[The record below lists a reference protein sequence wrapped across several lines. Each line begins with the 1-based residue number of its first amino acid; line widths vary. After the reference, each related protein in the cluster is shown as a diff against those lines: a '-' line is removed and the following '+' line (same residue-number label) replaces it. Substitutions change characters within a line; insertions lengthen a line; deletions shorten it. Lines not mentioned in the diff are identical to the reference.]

1 MSNTKTPKQVLSSLL
16 LGAAREAE
24 LWATNLSLNTF
35 PDTSWDDPAVQK
47 HPAVI
52 GGWRWE
58 NWDELQNDC
67 NRWAWLADT
76 AADCPEVQEGECLDF
91 CVQGGFQ
98 GGSQSRLSFVYRGLK
113 INDQRLRGTLSRR
126 QKCAKRHAEG
136 SIIPCIIP
144 SRW

>member
-47 HPAVI
+47 HPTVI
-52 GGWRWE
+52 DGWRWE

-76 AADCPEVQEGECLDF
+76 AADCPKVQEEYLRLINAQDVINTFVTVVGGHTDEF
-91 CVQGGFQ
+91 C
-98 GGSQSRLSFVYRGLK
+98 K
-113 INDQRLRGTLSRR
+113 
-126 QKCAKRHAEG
+126 
-136 SIIPCIIP
+136 
-144 SRW
+144 

>member
-58 NWDELQNDC
+58 NWDGLQNDC
-67 NRWAWLADT
+67 IRWAWLADT
-76 AADCPEVQEGECLDF
+76 AADCPEVQEEYLRLINAQDVINTFVTVVGGHTDEF
-91 CVQGGFQ
+91 C
-98 GGSQSRLSFVYRGLK
+98 K
-113 INDQRLRGTLSRR
+113 
-126 QKCAKRHAEG
+126 
-136 SIIPCIIP
+136 
-144 SRW
+144 

>member
-1 MSNTKTPKQVLSSLL
+1 MPNTKTPKQVLSSLL

-52 GGWRWE
+52 DGWRWE

-76 AADCPEVQEGECLDF
+76 AADCPEVQEEYLRLINAQDVINTFVTVVGGHTDEF
-91 CVQGGFQ
+91 C
-98 GGSQSRLSFVYRGLK
+98 K
-113 INDQRLRGTLSRR
+113 
-126 QKCAKRHAEG
+126 
-136 SIIPCIIP
+136 
-144 SRW
+144 